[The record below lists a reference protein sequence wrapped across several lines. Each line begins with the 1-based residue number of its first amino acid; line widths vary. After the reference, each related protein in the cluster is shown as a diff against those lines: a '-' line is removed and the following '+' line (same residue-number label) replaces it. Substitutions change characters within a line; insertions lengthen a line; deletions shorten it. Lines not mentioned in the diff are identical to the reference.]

1 MDIPDQQQPAT
12 RTYTISDAPNQNYF
26 RLSIKREQQVGR
38 APGLVSNWFHDHFR
52 VGDELLAKAP
62 AGEFYLDINGDRPP
76 LPFSVGVGITPVVRM
91 LITAAQMLEIC

>member
-1 MDIPDQQQPAT
+1 LKPKDGKPFQPFRPGQFLTVRMDIPDQQQPAT

-62 AGEFYLDINGDRPP
+62 AGEFIW
-76 LPFSVGVGITPVVRM
+76 I
-91 LITAAQMLEIC
+91 